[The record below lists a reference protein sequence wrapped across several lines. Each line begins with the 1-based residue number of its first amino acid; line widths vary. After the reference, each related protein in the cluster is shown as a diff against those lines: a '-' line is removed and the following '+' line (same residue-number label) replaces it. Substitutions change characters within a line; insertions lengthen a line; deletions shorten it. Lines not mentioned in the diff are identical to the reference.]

1 MNRLA
6 DDRTFIVLHSGQDE
20 DGGLTSNDCL
30 RLVSKRCPTT
40 KLGPP
45 CNLLVLHELKL
56 AFLLGTSRFW
66 FSILAENQAR
76 TIYQGPVKDQK
87 RNINKTLSLFQL
99 SLMSHRI
106 SQISVAISPSDFF
119 VLDHSFFMAVWQL
132 PIETDSNCRAHFLQ
146 PKYRGFEP
154 RKVLGFLSFYL
165 IISALT
171 TQMIFI
177 AKFTPNCAAWGEL

>member
-1 MNRLA
+1 
-6 DDRTFIVLHSGQDE
+6 
-20 DGGLTSNDCL
+20 
-30 RLVSKRCPTT
+30 
-40 KLGPP
+40 
-45 CNLLVLHELKL
+45 
-56 AFLLGTSRFW
+56 
-66 FSILAENQAR
+66 
-76 TIYQGPVKDQK
+76 
-87 RNINKTLSLFQL
+87 
-99 SLMSHRI
+99 MSHRI

-119 VLDHSFFMAVWQL
+119 VLDHSFFMAVRQIPL
-132 PIETDSNCRAHFLQ
+132 ETDSGRAHFLQ